1 MLYFVGG
8 CLSYIETEIPG
19 ASVKGSWLPV
29 SNTLAITA
37 VSPFVG
43 YLQDLLGR
51 RNITLAGSIIIMAGI
66 ALIGSAH
73 SFGQAVGGMA
83 LSGAG
88 AGICEL
94 TSLAG
99 YTEHRNAFL
108 FEILY
113 LLTEPQNL
121 RCSSGETPWTLISF
135 NDSLHFA
142 IHALCHVQV
151 RIECNRVTVLEAD
164 CLEVNF

>member
-8 CLSYIETEIPG
+8 CLGYIQAEFG
-19 ASVKGSWLPV
+19 ATANSSWLPV

-37 VSPFVG
+37 VAPFVG

-51 RNITLAGSIIIMAGI
+51 RNITLFGSVIIMVGI

-94 TSLAG
+94 TALAG
-99 YTEHRNAFL
+99 
-108 FEILY
+108 
-113 LLTEPQNL
+113 
-121 RCSSGETPWTLISF
+121 
-135 NDSLHFA
+135 
-142 IHALCHVQV
+142 
-151 RIECNRVTVLEAD
+151 
-164 CLEVNF
+164 